1 MKLDR
6 TFVKEVK
13 ALTGNGSREAKF
25 AMLKKVDAAC
35 RDLSVT
41 TVRDT
46 LNDCVRDHGRAV
58 VMVCVAATLDA
69 CKERLDYW
77 GWGWAHEV
85 LSLLPRCITPSNLE
99 RAHINDGIHPTAIC
113 EYAGPLIRLTIEE

>member
-6 TFVKEVK
+6 TFVKEVR

-25 AMLKKVDAAC
+25 AMLKRVDAAC

-46 LNDCVRDHGRAV
+46 FNDCVRVHGRAV
-58 VMVCVAATLDA
+58 VLVCVAATLDA
-69 CKERLDYW
+69 NKERLDYW

-113 EYAGPLIRLTIEE
+113 EYAGSLIRLTIEE